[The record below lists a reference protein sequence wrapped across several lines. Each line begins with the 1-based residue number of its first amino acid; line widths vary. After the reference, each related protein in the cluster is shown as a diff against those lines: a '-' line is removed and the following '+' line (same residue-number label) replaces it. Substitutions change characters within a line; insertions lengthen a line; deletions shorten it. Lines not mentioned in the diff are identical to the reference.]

1 MEILKA
7 MATSELTTRIPLYEQ
22 VREQL
27 RERCAEDAG
36 GMLPSLRQLSQD
48 MEVNH
53 LTVSRALRDL
63 EAEGLVEVIPRKGIF
78 INPVPQK
85 LEKVELVTFFS
96 EQQQLSDIAA
106 FMMQGMK
113 EVSNGAIVHA
123 RSISLPP
130 IPSTKVLLEQFREQE
145 VSAAIFLGA
154 GYLQYPDSLLEA
166 CLIYEI
172 SREMPV
178 VIAGCPVESLELDCV
193 FGDPRPQL
201 RKYLEEAHGKGLR
214 RFAYLGSHISRS
226 HFRERVEAFKEFLLD
241 YGIAW
246 NRAFFPPEEENVTH
260 SAQLILDQSPL
271 PEVVIAA
278 NLHYAFAVVMEA
290 QRRNLEPGK
299 DIHILCFA
307 SIEEDAKPILPYAT
321 VILLDEVAMGRQAFE
336 IAHARLKE
344 GAGAVRARKYRL
356 PARFLNKLL

>member
-1 MEILKA
+1 
-7 MATSELTTRIPLYEQ
+7 MATSELTTRVPLYEQ

-27 RERCAEDAG
+27 RERCVEDAG

-78 INPVPQK
+78 INPAQQK
-85 LEKVELVTFFS
+85 LEKVELITFVS
-96 EQQQLSDIAA
+96 EHQQLSDIAA

-113 EVSNGAIVHA
+113 EVSNGAIVHG

-130 IPSTKVLLEQFREQE
+130 IPSAKVLLEQFHEQE

-154 GYLQYPDSLLEA
+154 GYLQYPDSLQEA
-166 CLIYEI
+166 YLIYEI

-178 VIAGCPVESLELDCV
+178 VIAGCPVESLEVDCV
-193 FGDPRPQL
+193 YGDPRPQL
-201 RKYLEEAHGKGLR
+201 REYLENAHQNGLR
-214 RFAYLGSHISRS
+214 RFAYLGSYISRI
-226 HFRERVEAFKEFLLD
+226 HFRERVDAFNEFLLD
-241 YGIAW
+241 YGIAR
-246 NRAFFPPEEENVTH
+246 NRALFPPEEETVTH
-260 SAQLILDQSPL
+260 SAQHILDQTPL

-299 DIHILCFA
+299 DIHILCYA

-336 IAHARLKE
+336 IAHERLRE
-344 GAGAVRARKYRL
+344 GTENATAGEHRL
-356 PARFLNKLL
+356 PARFLNRLL